1 MGVSNKNIEAV
12 RAEMERLN
20 YEVLYH
26 NVSDFVKITATAVG
40 KSLSAW
46 EDRKVISSI
55 SSRLKTPASICRK
68 LEKKRRQ
75 LTFEMARTSCADLIG
90 VRIVTM
96 YMDDVY
102 RIAGLLKKSPGITLL
117 YEKDFIKR
125 PKKSGYRS
133 LHLIVAVNIFHN
145 GMNVTEKCEI
155 QIRTMEMDSWA
166 ELEHQLVY
174 KNTNKKPGETRAIEA
189 ELKKWACELA
199 EQDKKLIELRKR
211 IMKTPRKNGKAK
223 RKNKNK

>member
-1 MGVSNKNIEAV
+1 MGTNSKNIEEI
-12 RAEMERLN
+12 RNEMERIN
-20 YEVLYH
+20 YELLYH
-26 NVSDFVKITATAVG
+26 NVSDFVKTTATSVG
-40 KSLSAW
+40 KSLSAL

-68 LEKKRRQ
+68 LEKKHRQ
-75 LTFEMARTSCADLIG
+75 RTFAMARVSCADLIG

-145 GMNVTEKCEI
+145 GANTMEKCEI

-174 KNTNKKPGETRAIEA
+174 KNPSKKPGEARAIEI

-211 IMKTPRKNGKAK
+211 IMKAPQ
-223 RKNKNK
+223 KNKKRRKQ